1 MQSCPLPLPLTILSD
16 PIEMMQP
23 LANIPPAMIHPIGL
37 IDAIGLMQPLG
48 ELAIR
53 PTGRP
58 TTPGLMQPFPA
69 KPAIRPSLVRTIEN
83 GQQTWLVKRHTK
95 TNWGRLEHG

>member
-1 MQSCPLPLPLTILSD
+1 MTILSD
-16 PIEMMQP
+16 PIGMMQP

-37 IDAIGLMQPLG
+37 IDAIGLMQ
-48 ELAIR
+48 LAIR

-58 TTPGLMQPFPA
+58 TTSGLMQPFPA

-83 GQQTWLVKRHTK
+83 GQQAWLVKRPTK
-95 TNWGRLEHG
+95 TNWGSLEHG

>member
-1 MQSCPLPLPLTILSD
+1 MSD
-16 PIEMMQP
+16 PTGMVQP

-58 TTPGLMQPFPA
+58 TTSGLMQPFPA

-83 GQQTWLVKRHTK
+83 GQQTWLVKRPTK

>member
-1 MQSCPLPLPLTILSD
+1 MTILSD
-16 PIEMMQP
+16 PTGMMQP

-37 IDAIGLMQPLG
+37 IHAIGLMQ
-48 ELAIR
+48 LAIR
-53 PTGRP
+53 PAARP
-58 TTPGLMQPFPA
+58 TTSGLMQPFPA

>member
-1 MQSCPLPLPLTILSD
+1 MTILSD
-16 PIEMMQP
+16 PIGMMQP

-37 IDAIGLMQPLG
+37 IDAIGLMQ
-48 ELAIR
+48 LAIR

-58 TTPGLMQPFPA
+58 TTSGLMQPFPA

-95 TNWGRLEHG
+95 TNWGSLEHG

>member
-1 MQSCPLPLPLTILSD
+1 MAILSD
-16 PIEMMQP
+16 PIGMMQP

-37 IDAIGLMQPLG
+37 IHAIGLMQ
-48 ELAIR
+48 LAIR

-58 TTPGLMQPFPA
+58 TTSGLMQPFPA

-83 GQQTWLVKRHTK
+83 GQQAWPVKRPTK
-95 TNWGRLEHG
+95 TNWGSLEHG